1 MLPIKSIMTTNVVT
15 VKPETPIIE
24 AIRLLTTNKISGMP
38 VVDDEMHVKG
48 ILSEKDVLRILLRR
62 DVKFHETVDDYMTRK
77 VISFSEDDSAIVVCK
92 FFLKSHFRR
101 VPIVKDGK
109 LIGIVSRRDLIELI
123 LDAKNTI
130 AGHRFD

>member
-1 MLPIKSIMTTNVVT
+1 MIPIKSIMTTNVIT
-15 VKPETPIIE
+15 VKPETPIID
-24 AIRLLTTNKISGMP
+24 AIRLLTTHKISGMP
-38 VVDDEMHVKG
+38 VVDDAMHVKG
-48 ILSEKDVLRILLRR
+48 ILSERDVLEILVRR
-62 DVKFHETVDDYMTRK
+62 DVQFHETVDDYMTRK
-77 VISFSEDDSAIVVCK
+77 VISFSEEDSAIVVCK

-109 LIGIVSRRDLIELI
+109 LIGIVSRRDLIALI